1 MSTLSDTNAT
11 IPEPKASFW
20 QRGFFGLIR
29 KNKQA
34 KIGFAIISFM
44 LGLAVVVAI
53 TNFLHIQIVPYN
65 PLTQNVG
72 PDLAAPSLAHPFGTD
87 EFGRDVFSRL
97 IVATPND
104 MGIGLAVVGFA
115 LIVGTVIGS
124 VAAFRGGLIDE
135 ILMRGTDIIFAL
147 PALVL
152 ALVIAIAIGPGLL
165 HMTYVLMIIWWPSYA
180 RLARGQALKII
191 NQNYIEA
198 AKLSGKGTFPI
209 TFKHIIPN
217 LLTTLIV
224 YATLDIGGVVLV
236 YAGLSYLGVSVTPPA
251 PDWGAS
257 VSNYQDYIL
266 SAPWLPLIPGAI
278 IAFVVVGYS
287 LLGDG
292 LRDALEMR

>member
-1 MSTLSDTNAT
+1 
-11 IPEPKASFW
+11 
-20 QRGFFGLIR
+20 
-29 KNKQA
+29 
-34 KIGFAIISFM
+34 
-44 LGLAVVVAI
+44 
-53 TNFLHIQIVPYN
+53 
-65 PLTQNVG
+65 
-72 PDLAAPSLAHPFGTD
+72 
-87 EFGRDVFSRL
+87 
-97 IVATPND
+97 
-104 MGIGLAVVGFA
+104 
-115 LIVGTVIGS
+115 
-124 VAAFRGGLIDE
+124 
-135 ILMRGTDIIFAL
+135 MRGTDVIFAL

-152 ALVIAIAIGPGLL
+152 ALVIAITIGPGLL

-198 AKLSGKGTFPI
+198 ARLSGKGTFRI
-209 TFKHIIPN
+209 TFRHIIPN
-217 LLTTLIV
+217 LFTTLLV

-236 YAGLSYLGVSVTPPA
+236 YAGLSYLGVWITPPA
-251 PDWGAS
+251 PDWGAG